1 MKAPAFAARGLP
13 TPLLGPVEVQ
23 RGQGWPWTTERSLC
37 EGSTVAKEDVFKNR
51 PMRTQLD
58 DLVDKAKT
66 PKDVLLAWAE
76 HRGNGNQAAN
86 ALVRWTQLMLRTNG
100 AFKGQH
106 SKVVTDSRLLDIMGT
121 VSREVRRADSEMGW
135 HCYLPHPPRFVLRF
149 CVCVCVIFS
158 SPGVISVEQ
167 HSVVCLAISLDHG
180 PLLL

>member
-1 MKAPAFAARGLP
+1 MKAPAVAAARLP
-13 TPLLGPVEVQ
+13 PPLAGPAEVQ
-23 RGQGWPWTTERSLC
+23 RGQGRPWTTERSLC

-76 HRGNGNQAAN
+76 HKGNGNQAAN
-86 ALVRWTQLMLRTNG
+86 ALVRWTQLMLKTNG
-100 AFKGQH
+100 AFKGKQ
-106 SKVVTDSRLLDIMGT
+106 SKVVTDSRLLDIMDT
-121 VSREVRRADSEMGW
+121 VSREVRRTDSEMGW
-135 HCYLPHPPRFVLRF
+135 HCHHLKSAPSPVHLRF
-149 CVCVCVIFS
+149 CVCFIFS

-167 HSVVCLAISLDHG
+167 HSVVCLAISLDLG